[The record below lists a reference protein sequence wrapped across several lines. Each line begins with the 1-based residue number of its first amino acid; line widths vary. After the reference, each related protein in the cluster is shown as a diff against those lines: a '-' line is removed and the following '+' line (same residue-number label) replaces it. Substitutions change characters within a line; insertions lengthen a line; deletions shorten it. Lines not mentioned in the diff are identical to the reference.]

1 MIRRAFTAAGLWGSA
16 ALGFLATV
24 LAARGF
30 SHADFGRYGIVMGV
44 VAFVQTLLDVTAE
57 EAAIKYGF
65 RYVAQERWGKL
76 RRLLEGA
83 LVFKLVGGVL
93 AAAALAAIAPLA
105 DRIWHGDAHMEL
117 PLLLGAAIPIA
128 QAPEGP
134 AGVALYLRGRYD
146 VRSFFLAVSMAFR
159 LGAVAVGVHFGL
171 VATFVALA
179 LAQVAA
185 TAAVSV
191 AGWLA
196 YRRFPAAPAEPL
208 GPDRRDVLRFVFQ
221 SSAATGIISLRTTV
235 TVPLLG
241 AVTSVGQ
248 AAFYRVAQ
256 APQTGFAMLSAP
268 ARMVL
273 LTEQTRDWEHGSR
286 REVMRGVRRY
296 SAGAAAL
303 MVVLVP
309 LLLWLMPDIV
319 RFLFKAK
326 NLGAVDAARFIV
338 IAGAL
343 QFVVGWSK
351 SLPVA
356 LGRPNLRIWTHG
368 LEVIVLLPLTGA
380 FGAMWGATGGG
391 AAMAVSSA
399 VFAIVWGWLFIRIS
413 RDVDSMPEPE
423 PEPRDVVEPPA
434 EVVTP

>member
-1 MIRRAFTAAGLWGSA
+1 MIRRVSTAAGLWGSA

-24 LAARGF
+24 VAARGL
-30 SHADFGRYGIVMGV
+30 STPDFGRYGIVMGV
-44 VAFVQTLLDVTAE
+44 VAFVQTLLDLTAE

-65 RYVAQERWGKL
+65 RYIAQERWGKL
-76 RRLLEGA
+76 RRLLEGT
-83 LVFKLVGGVL
+83 LLFKVAGG
-93 AAAALAAIAPLA
+93 ALAAVVLVAVAPLA
-105 DRIWHGDAHMEL
+105 DRLWHGDTHMEV
-117 PLLLGAAIPIA
+117 PLLLGAAIPLA
-128 QAPEGP
+128 QAPEGL

-146 VRSFFLAVSMAFR
+146 IRSFFLAVSMALR
-159 LGAVAVGVHFGL
+159 LAAVAVGVQFGL
-171 VATFVALA
+171 VETFVALA

-196 YRRFPAAPAEPL
+196 FRRFPRVAAEPL
-208 GPDRRDVLRFVFQ
+208 GAERRDIFRFVLQ
-221 SSAATGIISLRTTV
+221 SIAATGIISLRSTV

-241 AVTSVGQ
+241 AVTSLSQ
-248 AAFYRVAQ
+248 AAYYRVAQ

-286 REVMRGVRRY
+286 RQVIRGVRRY

-303 MVVLVP
+303 MVVIVP

-319 RFLFKAK
+319 RILFHAR
-326 NLGAVDAARFIV
+326 NLPAVNAARLIV
-338 IAGAL
+338 VAGAL

-356 LGRPNLRIWTHG
+356 VGRPNLRIWTHG
-368 LEVIVLLPLTGA
+368 LEVLVLLPLTA
-380 FGAMWGATGGG
+380 VFGVEWGATGGG
-391 AAMAVSSA
+391 AAMAASSA
-399 VFAIVWGWLFIRIS
+399 VFAVVWAWLFLRIS
-413 RDVDSMPEPE
+413 HDVHATPEPDA
-423 PEPRDVVEPPA
+423 RDVVEPPA
-434 EVVTP
+434 EAVTP